1 MRQLIRDI
9 VCAGGSFAFHI
20 VIDAPRPLAGRAQ
33 FRQDAVS
40 PFGSQDMRTWIAKR
54 SSDTAPRTSFRLFYP
69 ANHSSALCVMF
80 VRALQLCQ
88 WSRLEP
94 ENSMRISCMRPTI
107 AIFFFLTLVLA
118 ACAQPVVLPA
128 TGSQTPAVAAAAP
141 DTGILAAQL
150 AADYGIAGDSARGV
164 SVKQIIEADGEPLF
178 VAFTI
183 GLPPE
188 DDNFAHKVS
197 LHAPAQD
204 GWTELGRSELQCV
217 SYLEESWLEQV
228 EIEPDGV
235 WLIVKGGTGAHGA
248 CLELLRWDGQGL
260 QVNFTGFSS
269 SPDAGSLVDLNGDGQ
284 LDLRIDNSDPYVFC
298 YACGVSQYWAQLF
311 FWDGQSFVEVVPTP
325 LSDEYGEELRD
336 LNNRA
341 VELAQASLFADA
353 LTRIEQAQAMAP
365 EDDTVDWNAIWI
377 RHHLEASR
385 REAARSEFPILG
397 HVFAGDWEAALDSL
411 WAIGLPTIASSAPIP
426 EEFVAVSSEFV
437 VGEFLNQYA
446 DTAKALQPERAAVH
460 ALRAWGRFLVNQ
472 DDPAVQ
478 EGFRWAAELAPEDE
492 RYSEMAAAFEGRTET
507 APVAATVVP
516 PPNVEALAEQLA
528 EAYGIVQDPARNV
541 AARKLENGDQFPV
554 FVAFTYG
561 LPPDDDSYMHKVSI
575 HATEAGLW
583 SELARVELACVNYLD
598 EYSLEQVEIDP
609 ENVWLFVQGGAGAH
623 GGCIEL
629 LRWDGEDLQVAISSF
644 STISDAGSAV
654 DLNGDGQ
661 QDVLLNN
668 SDPYIFCY
676 ACGIQLYNARFFTWD
691 GQALV
696 EAAPRSLVESQSEEL
711 RALND
716 EALALAEAGLY
727 TDALTQ
733 IERAREMAPDNGT
746 VDWNAAWIRH
756 HLEVSRQLAQA
767 SPFPLL
773 SHVFAGDWDSAFDA
787 LWAIGPPRF
796 LSDIPIPGDSAAF
809 GFGETVG
816 AILVQ
821 YAQNA
826 LTLRPER
833 AEIHA
838 LKAWGHYLLAKTDP
852 AVSSGFR
859 RAAELAPGDPRF
871 AQIVASFGDEHG
883 GNNGE

>member
-1 MRQLIRDI
+1 
-9 VCAGGSFAFHI
+9 
-20 VIDAPRPLAGRAQ
+20 
-33 FRQDAVS
+33 
-40 PFGSQDMRTWIAKR
+40 
-54 SSDTAPRTSFRLFYP
+54 
-69 ANHSSALCVMF
+69 
-80 VRALQLCQ
+80 
-88 WSRLEP
+88 
-94 ENSMRISCMRPTI
+94 MRPSI
-107 AIFFFLTLVLA
+107 AIIFSLTLVLA
-118 ACAQPVVLPA
+118 ACTQPVILPA
-128 TGSQTPAVAAAAP
+128 PGLQTPTAAAAAP
-141 DTGILAAQL
+141 DTGMLAGQL
-150 AADYGIAGDSARGV
+150 AVDYGIAGDSARGV
-164 SVKQIIEADGEPLF
+164 SVKQIMSDDGEPLF

-228 EIEPDGV
+228 EIEPDEV
-235 WLIVKGGTGAHGA
+235 WLTAKGGTGAHGA

-260 QVNFTGFSS
+260 HLIITGFSS

-284 LDLRIDNSDPYVFC
+284 LDVRIDNSDPYIFC

-311 FWDGQSFVEVVPTP
+311 HWDGQSFVEVVPTP

-353 LTRIEQAQAMAP
+353 LTRIEQAQEMAP
-365 EDDTVDWNAIWI
+365 EDDTVGWNAIWI

-385 REAARSEFPILG
+385 REATRSQFPILG
-397 HVFAGDWEAALDSL
+397 HVFAGDWEVALDSL
-411 WAIGLPTIASSAPIP
+411 WAIGLSTIASSAPIP
-426 EEFVAVSSEFV
+426 AEFVAVSSEFV

-446 DTAKALQPERAAVH
+446 DTAIALQPERAAIH
-460 ALRAWGRFLVNQ
+460 AMGAWGRFLVNR

-478 EGFRWAAELAPEDE
+478 EGFRRAAELAPEDA

-516 PPNVEALAEQLA
+516 PPHVAALRQQLT
-528 EAYGIVQDPARNV
+528 EAYGMPQDPARNV

-575 HATEAGLW
+575 HATEAGVW

-609 ENVWLFVQGGAGAH
+609 DYVWLFVQGGAGAH

-629 LRWDGEDLQVAISSF
+629 LRWDGEELQLAISSF
-644 STISDAGSAV
+644 NSIPDAGSVV

-696 EAAPRSLVESQSEEL
+696 EAAPKSLVEGHSEEL

-727 TDALTQ
+727 ADALDQ

-756 HLEVSRQLAQA
+756 HLEVSRQLAKV

-773 SHVFAGDWDSAFDA
+773 SHVFAGDWNTAFDA
-787 LWAIGPPRF
+787 LWAIGLPRF
-796 LSDIPIPGDSAAF
+796 SSDIPIPGDSAAF

-821 YAQNA
+821 YAENA
-826 LTLRPER
+826 LALRPER
-833 AEIHA
+833 GEIHA
-838 LKAWGHYLLAKTDP
+838 LKAWGHFLLADP
-852 AVSSGFR
+852 DAEVSSGFE
-859 RAAELAPGDPRF
+859 RAAELATGDPRF
-871 AQIVASFGDEHG
+871 GQIAAAFGDEPG
-883 GNNGE
+883 DKTGE